1 MAERNWHILFTK
13 PGKEKKV
20 AGILAKRKIDCYLP
34 EYKSETV
41 IDGRR
46 KVVSGPLFP
55 RFVFIAA
62 ESPEASLLKESR
74 HILNFMYWKNEP
86 VQVKQEEIAAMK
98 EFLDEYTCTRL
109 DKAEVTPGAY
119 HRINNEIQLVR
130 KGSVVEANIGTVRL
144 TIPSIGHVLIA
155 EIRKEKA
162 EEFTLVKD
170 SLIGSI
176 SGS

>member
-20 AGILAKRKIDCYLP
+20 AGVLAKRKIDCYLP

-46 KVVSGPLFP
+46 KIVSGPLFP

-86 VQVKQEEIAAMK
+86 VQVKQEEIIAMK
-98 EFLDEYTCTRL
+98 DFLGEYTCTRL
-109 DKAEVTPGAY
+109 DKAEVTPGAH
-119 HRINNEIQLVR
+119 HRINNEIQLIR
-130 KGSVVEANIGTVRL
+130 KGAVVEANIGTVKL
-144 TIPSIGHVLIA
+144 TIPSIGHVLVA